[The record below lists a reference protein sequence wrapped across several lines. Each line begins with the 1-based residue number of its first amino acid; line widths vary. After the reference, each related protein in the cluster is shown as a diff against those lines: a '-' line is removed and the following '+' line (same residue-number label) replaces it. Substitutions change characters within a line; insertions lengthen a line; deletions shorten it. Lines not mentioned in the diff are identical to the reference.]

1 MLLRTAERCN
11 YYHANCKLWQNPA
24 TGEVG
29 LFFGDSLVISPSRA
43 EAQARKR
50 FPCWHCGLNGTFNQT
65 ERMHTMRKDAL
76 TGCFILAMAMTWL
89 SVIPGRVA
97 AN

>member
-1 MLLRTAERCN
+1 
-11 YYHANCKLWQNPA
+11 
-24 TGEVG
+24 
-29 LFFGDSLVISPSRA
+29 
-43 EAQARKR
+43 
-50 FPCWHCGLNGTFNQT
+50 
-65 ERMHTMRKDAL
+65 MRKDAL